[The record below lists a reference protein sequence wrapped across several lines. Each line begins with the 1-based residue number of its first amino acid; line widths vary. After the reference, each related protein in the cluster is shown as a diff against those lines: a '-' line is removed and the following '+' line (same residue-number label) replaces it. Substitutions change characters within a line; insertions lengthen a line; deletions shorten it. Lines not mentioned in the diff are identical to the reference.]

1 MTQAPSKK
9 LDIVTV
15 VFSGE
20 LALLRLQA
28 RSIAREFDPA
38 ALGEIFVI
46 INDHEEAA
54 CVAAVEAM
62 RADYGP
68 FADRLKVVRPDTL
81 LSVCPTLGARLE
93 RFYLTHLRGVGRKLR
108 GAGGGWRRNGG
119 WGMQQVFKL
128 LAARLGSSPYLL
140 VLDAKN
146 QFVAP
151 VTGSDFVADDGRPRS
166 RAVETAE
173 KQQGW
178 IRASFAKLALPEPA
192 SLATAPPTI
201 TPVVFAREHLRSA
214 LALIEEKL
222 GPIELFFA
230 RRRGK
235 ATEFMLVYAA
245 LDQGRGRWWELHA
258 EGLPASFSL
267 FSVSG
272 IGQIEALIAD
282 ARRGDCKLIGIHRR
296 LLSALNE
303 ATNDTARKELVAF
316 WRERDLIRSDSE
328 IEAVFHA

>member
-1 MTQAPSKK
+1 MMQLPSKK

-28 RSIAREFDPA
+28 RSIAREFHAA
-38 ALGEIFVI
+38 ALGDIFVI

-54 CVAAVEAM
+54 CAEAVEAM
-62 RADYGP
+62 RCDYGP
-68 FADRLKVVRPDTL
+68 FAGKLKVVRPDEL
-81 LSVCPTLGARLE
+81 LSDCPTLRARLE

-108 GAGGGWRRNGG
+108 GAGGGWRGNGG
-119 WGMQQVFKL
+119 WGMQQALKL
-128 LAARLGSSPYLL
+128 MAARLGASPYLL

-151 VTGSDFVADDGRPRS
+151 VTGSDFVAGDGRPRS
-166 RAVETAE
+166 RVVETEE

-178 IRASFAKLALPEPA
+178 IRASFAKLDLPVPALP
-192 SLATAPPTI
+192 ATAPPTV
-201 TPVVFAREHLRSA
+201 TPVVFARDDLRSA
-214 LALIEEKL
+214 LAMIEEKL

-245 LDQGRGRWWELHA
+245 LDQGRGLWWELHA

-267 FSVSG
+267 FSGGSVG
-272 IGQIEALIAD
+272 RLPELVAA
-282 ARRGDCKLIGIHRR
+282 ARCGDCKMIGTHSR
-296 LLSALNE
+296 LLAAMTE
-303 ATNDTARKELVAF
+303 TVRKDLVEF
-316 WRERDLIRSDSE
+316 WRERGLIRSDSE
-328 IEAVFHA
+328 IEALFHA